1 MSLKKRRY
9 FSVFTFQTKFYKK
22 LFLQMLQTK
31 KLGQLVIYSDILTSS
46 MDVMESHMVHG
57 LAVIPRQQTQGQGI
71 SFFIYMQTEKL

>member
-1 MSLKKRRY
+1 
-9 FSVFTFQTKFYKK
+9 
-22 LFLQMLQTK
+22 MLQTK

-46 MDVMESHMVHG
+46 MDVMEGHIAHG